1 MERANQKDAGKK
13 VEEIEKI
20 SETENSEIEESTEE
34 SVEPAKKNKKKE
46 APVNGSFRFNQKNK
60 S

>member
-1 MERANQKDAGKK
+1 MARANQKDADKK

-20 SETENSEIEESTEE
+20 SETENVEIEESTEE
-34 SVEPAKKNKKKE
+34 SVEPAEKNKE
-46 APVNGSFRFNQKNK
+46 ENPVNGSFRFNQKNK